1 MLLLCYNK
9 NFKTE
14 EDETEQNQQ
23 EKDLRK
29 RIKMI
34 GMSLGH
40 YQRLEQRPYLSHAQK
55 LGLNQLLLL
64 EQKLKH
70 PEYPNAVKG
79 LEGMQTA
86 HKILQE
92 REASGVLIGGLSE
105 AVWNQR
111 RKEEDLYKHKDV
123 DVLVL
128 DDVELEKFG
137 GGVDWWLPKRG
148 KITLKSSYGSSKG
161 VDKQWYVNGNG
172 VVLSFGAQ
180 KHDQLPPG
188 LYIPDSEWVIDM
200 KEAEAEANI
209 DYGRV
214 DVEFDDKVFEKF
226 RAHIGKRVKTRLPK
240 FIRDAFQGYV
250 LSPHYESDGG
260 KVYAVGLEKLD
271 LETLRGIHR
280 LEDIVEETPERWLS
294 LL

>member
-1 MLLLCYNK
+1 ML
-9 NFKTE
+9 
-14 EDETEQNQQ
+14 
-23 EKDLRK
+23 
-29 RIKMI
+29 
-34 GMSLGH
+34 GMGLGH
-40 YQRLEQRPYLSHAQK
+40 YQRLEQRHYLSHAQK
-55 LGLNQLLLL
+55 LGLKQLLKL
-64 EQKLKH
+64 ELKLKH

-79 LEGMQTA
+79 LEGMQIA
-86 HKILQE
+86 HQILQE

-128 DDVELEKFG
+128 DDAEVDKFE
-137 GGVDWWLPKRG
+137 GGVDWWLPERG
-148 KITLKSSYGSSKG
+148 KITLKSDYGSVEG

-200 KEAEAEANI
+200 REAEAEAHI

-214 DVEFDDKVFEKF
+214 DVEFDGDVFEKF
-226 RAHIGKRVKTRLPK
+226 RAHIEKRVKTRLPK
-240 FIRDAFQGYV
+240 FIREAFQGYV
-250 LSPHYESDGG
+250 LSPHYESDDS
-260 KVYAVGLEKLD
+260 KVYAVGLERFD
-271 LETLRGIHR
+271 LETLRGIHG
-280 LEDIVEETPERWLS
+280 LEGIVEETPANSGE
-294 LL
+294 